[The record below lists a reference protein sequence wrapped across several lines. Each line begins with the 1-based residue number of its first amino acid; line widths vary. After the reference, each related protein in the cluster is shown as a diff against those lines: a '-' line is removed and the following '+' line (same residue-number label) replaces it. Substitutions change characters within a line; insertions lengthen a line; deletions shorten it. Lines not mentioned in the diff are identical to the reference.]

1 MFRKQSMFLKNQKPK
16 TLGYTIRL
24 NFLINFF
31 LKEVWED
38 EAITDEKINDLLTDI
53 AYDLEFYEPSNG
65 DWSIDTSIYYDGEKM
80 DRMLD
85 EAIKNIDTLLVN
97 LG

>member
-1 MFRKQSMFLKNQKPK
+1 MEKIYQLRNILEKAFK
-16 TLGYTIRL
+16 TEGQERCD
-24 NFLINFF
+24 NINFF